1 MNLRNFSVFMLAL
14 ALVLTAGGIATAA
27 NERPHEGKVIS
38 VDQAGMVMSVQGDK
52 NDQWTLYW
60 TETTKL
66 KGDLAIQE
74 VKVGDKVHF
83 DFMEKDGKRFPKSG
97 GTVKTTRRLQKG
109 IESTVCPSD
118 FEGVASAVDP
128 VDEG

>member
-83 DFMEKDGKRFPKSG
+83 DFMEKDGKMWLSELKRTDKA
-97 GTVKTTRRLQKG
+97 K
-109 IESTVCPSD
+109 D
-118 FEGVASAVDP
+118 
-128 VDEG
+128 